1 MYTINNDV
9 TPLNKYHTHEDIIH
23 RKKRVTKKRKSDDKD
38 YGDVDYLVVSTEKK
52 ENSEDEDA
60 IFCVAYDN

>member
-23 RKKRVTKKRKSDDKD
+23 RKKRVTKKRKGDDKN

-52 ENSEDEDA
+52 DNSEDEDA